1 MICNKCGAEN
11 EEGTVFCGTCGA
23 RLDGKIK
30 CPTCGK
36 YIDPSNVY
44 CPECGA
50 RTDGKKTCPK
60 CGSVVEGKFC
70 PKCGTAVDKK
80 ERIENVKT
88 KKILSIVSNA
98 LFLCAVAASLLFIF
112 LIGWESS
119 TSTKFISN
127 SKSANIFYLFGKK
140 NEYFDSSYNWL
151 PITLYIISLL
161 LVIGFATIAAIK
173 SVPLFKCENKGE
185 IVTYSFVPVIVY
197 FAFCLIVKMFVGM
210 SNSADIDG
218 IATESSVKLNPA
230 TVAGLIISVLL
241 FIAGLILHIVV
252 NYDNENKKRYLTN
265 AVTACI
271 GVGIVFVLILFI
283 GSTGIDFRTD
293 IRERSSIY
301 SSSYNESYIE
311 GRDSIVR
318 VAALLEK
325 KSLGLTTMLFGIA
338 AVALAVYIAIVALKK
353 TNSKTSMLRVIL
365 SSSEVAMSIVFMI
378 FTLVL
383 SGKYEKSL
391 NPDPTS
397 YVICTGSASAPM
409 FVGVIIFAVLLLASS
424 IVACV
429 LEKKT
434 ANAARADYNYEM

>member
-36 YIDPSNVY
+36 YIDPNNVY

-70 PKCGTAVDKK
+70 PKCGTAVDKDG
-80 ERIENVKT
+80 RIENAKT

-119 TSTKFISN
+119 ASTKSE
-127 SKSANIFYLFGKK
+127 SANIFYLFGKK

-173 SVPLFKCENKGE
+173 SVPLFKGENKGE
-185 IVTYSFVPVIVY
+185 IVMYSFVPVIVY

-210 SNSADIDG
+210 SNNGDIEG
-218 IATESSVKLNPA
+218 IETEASVKLNPA
-230 TVAGLIISVLL
+230 TVAGLIITILL
-241 FIAGLILHIVV
+241 FIAGLILHIVA
-252 NYDNENKKRYLTN
+252 NNENENKKRYMTN
-265 AVTACI
+265 AINACI

-293 IRERSSIY
+293 LRERSGIY
-301 SSSYNESYIE
+301 PSSYNESYIE
-311 GRDSIVR
+311 GRNSIVR
-318 VAALLEK
+318 VAAALEK

-338 AVALAVYIAIVALKK
+338 AVALAVYIAIVTLKK
-353 TNSKTSMLRVIL
+353 TNSKTSMMRVIL
-365 SSSEVAMSIVFMI
+365 SSLEVALSIVFMI

-397 YVICTGSASAPM
+397 YVICTGTASAPIL
-409 FVGVIIFAVLLLASS
+409 VGVIVFAVLSLASS

-434 ANAARADYNYEM
+434 ANAAGADYNYDL